1 MAQGLIA
8 LTSGRP
14 IMADVTKV
22 NCESGMI
29 EVEDLR
35 YADDPEKKSPALMD
49 MFFAVFRTQPMPA
62 AKKAG
67 GLGN

>member
-1 MAQGLIA
+1 MAN
-8 LTSGRP
+8 
-14 IMADVTKV
+14 VTKV

-35 YADDPEKKSPALMD
+35 FADDPENKSPPLMD
-49 MFFAVFRTQPMPA
+49 LFFGVFRTHPMPA

-67 GLGN
+67 EFCVPFCRTPFVL